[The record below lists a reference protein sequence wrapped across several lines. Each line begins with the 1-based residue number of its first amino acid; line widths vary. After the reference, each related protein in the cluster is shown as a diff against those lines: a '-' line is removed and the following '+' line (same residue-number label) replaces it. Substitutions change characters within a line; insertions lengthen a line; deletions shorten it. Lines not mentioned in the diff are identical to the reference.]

1 MMFFSTSP
9 NCDIEVPPIFSTV
22 IMGRIRARRV
32 EEGRHHKP
40 GVPGPRSKPLGRPAR
55 RRRCQG
61 RGWRVKGPCAG
72 PPRLRGAESSRAAGA
87 GRRPR
92 ARGGAPRCVRAVR
105 RARGARA
112 DDARDRTRRAG
123 RDRGPERRR
132 EVDAAPA
139 PQHVARADSR
149 RGRGAGS
156 LHIAAVRPRA
166 AHAEGAHRH
175 GLPAALDGSARDRDA
190 ERRRRAARADVAAAG
205 ARRARL
211 AARGRAG
218 RRRAR
223 ARRDRGQAPRAV
235 RQALRRRA
243 AAGRRCAGA
252 LPGAG
257 PHRRGRA
264 ARVGGPGPR
273 RGDRGPPRRRVRWA
287 RRGGRV
293 RQGRH
298 GGDARRSR
306 AALRGERRRA
316 RDLPADAPRP
326 RSRGAHRRGS
336 DLRLDDAGRAPPAAG
351 APRVRRRVPRSPR
364 EARREGLRGG
374 GGGPRRGPRRR
385 RLPRRPDAAPA
396 PPLRGLRRGR
406 DRARR
411 LARARRAPERAA
423 RAGGGGAAPAR
434 RAGGGLRH
442 AARRR
447 GALRERGRAARPA
460 RGRRRGRLAR
470 RDPERGRGR
479 RRRRVRLARGDPG
492 RARGGAR
499 PGAGGR
505 RRPDPTPVL
514 RRVAHRPGAGRRGA
528 PVRRDRPGAGARV
541 RPRRPPLPALLRGPG
556 LVLLAAVAVS
566 WRLAGGDLA
575 ALLAPA
581 ARAALAGLLR
591 GFFPPAHGREFLFS
605 LARPLLETVAIA
617 VVGLALALVLALP
630 LALLA
635 TDPRALASAGR
646 RPSLVRRAAWVAAR
660 ALLDLMR
667 SVPEV
672 IWALILVRA
681 VGLGP
686 ASGVAAIGIG
696 YGGVLGKVLAEIF
709 ESTAA
714 EPAAALAAAGATPL
728 GAFAFGTLPAAFPVA
743 TSYVLY
749 RFDCALR
756 ASAVLGLVGAGGIG
770 VQLELSLKM
779 LAYDEVATI
788 VIALFALVAAVDGL
802 SALGRRWL
810 REGRGPLPTGRA
822 GLWARAGALA
832 AIAAV
837 VAGASAFLD
846 LPLAELFSAAPFR
859 SLAAFFAGALPP
871 DLEPAFLRRVLP
883 AAVET
888 LAVSVV
894 GTALAAV
901 LGLALAWAAARDC
914 AETPDG
920 AGRTRRALGAAAA
933 WGARGVLNLL
943 RTLPELLWALL
954 LVLAVGLGPFAG
966 ALAAAGAGRAA
977 ASLFAALPH
986 AFPQLVAYTLYRWE
1000 VNIRAS
1006 AVLGVVGAGGLG
1018 TLLHLSLGL
1027 FHVHRTLTLVLVVVA
1042 LVTAV
1047 DLASGALRRR
1057 IVEGSASAAGASSP
1071 PPGPSAATAS
1081 AW

>member
-1 MMFFSTSP
+1 MS
-9 NCDIEVPPIFSTV
+9 
-22 IMGRIRARRV
+22 
-32 EEGRHHKP
+32 
-40 GVPGPRSKPLGRPAR
+40 
-55 RRRCQG
+55 
-61 RGWRVKGPCAG
+61 
-72 PPRLRGAESSRAAGA
+72 AA
-87 GRRPR
+87 
-92 ARGGAPRCVRAVR
+92 
-105 RARGARA
+105 
-112 DDARDRTRRAG
+112 
-123 RDRGPERRR
+123 
-132 EVDAAPA
+132 
-139 PQHVARADSR
+139 
-149 RGRGAGS
+149 
-156 LHIAAVRPRA
+156 
-166 AHAEGAHRH
+166 
-175 GLPAALDGSARDRDA
+175 
-190 ERRRRAARADVAAAG
+190 
-205 ARRARL
+205 
-211 AARGRAG
+211 
-218 RRRAR
+218 
-223 ARRDRGQAPRAV
+223 
-235 RQALRRRA
+235 
-243 AAGRRCAGA
+243 
-252 LPGAG
+252 
-257 PHRRGRA
+257 
-264 ARVGGPGPR
+264 
-273 RGDRGPPRRRVRWA
+273 
-287 RRGGRV
+287 
-293 RQGRH
+293 
-298 GGDARRSR
+298 
-306 AALRGERRRA
+306 
-316 RDLPADAPRP
+316 
-326 RSRGAHRRGS
+326 
-336 DLRLDDAGRAPPAAG
+336 
-351 APRVRRRVPRSPR
+351 
-364 EARREGLRGG
+364 
-374 GGGPRRGPRRR
+374 
-385 RLPRRPDAAPA
+385 
-396 PPLRGLRRGR
+396 
-406 DRARR
+406 
-411 LARARRAPERAA
+411 
-423 RAGGGGAAPAR
+423 
-434 RAGGGLRH
+434 
-442 AARRR
+442 
-447 GALRERGRAARPA
+447 
-460 RGRRRGRLAR
+460 
-470 RDPERGRGR
+470 
-479 RRRRVRLARGDPG
+479 
-492 RARGGAR
+492 
-499 PGAGGR
+499 
-505 RRPDPTPVL
+505 
-514 RRVAHRPGAGRRGA
+514 
-528 PVRRDRPGAGARV
+528 
-541 RPRRPPLPALLRGPG
+541 RPPLPALLRGPG
-556 LVLLAAVAVS
+556 LAVAAAVAIS
-566 WRLAGGDLA
+566 WRLAGGDLS
-575 ALLAPA
+575 ALFTPG
-581 ARAALAGLLR
+581 ARGALAGLLR
-591 GFFPPAHGREFLFS
+591 GFFPPAHGRELLAS

-617 VVGLALALVLALP
+617 VVGLALALAVALP
-630 LALLA
+630 LAFLA
-635 TDPRALASAGR
+635 TDPRALASPGGR
-646 RPSLVRRAAWVAAR
+646 PGAVRRAGWAGAR
-660 ALLDLMR
+660 VLLDLMR

-672 IWALILVRA
+672 IWALVLVRA

-686 ASGVAAIGIG
+686 AAGVAAIGIG
-696 YGGVLGKVLAEIF
+696 YGGILGKVLAEIF

-728 GAFAFGTLPAAFPVA
+728 RAFVFGTLPAAFPVA

-966 ALAAAGAGRAA
+966 ALALGIHTAGVLGRLYAEVLEEVPRGPVAALEAAGAGRAA

-1006 AVLGVVGAGGLG
+1006 AVLGVVGAGGIG

-1047 DLASGALRRR
+1047 DVASGALRRR
-1057 IVEGSASAAGASSP
+1057 ITEGSPTRAGDPASP
-1071 PPGPSAATAS
+1071 PSGATPAS